1 MAAIGSLKS
10 LLCRRQPQVTS
21 SLRSLANF
29 RIPSCQSVKLARFKH
44 LVWLETCFDLCRLH
58 AFYPSESSSTTSASS
73 TASIV
78 LLAEGE
84 AATSETLQSTVLSV
98 LGSKGGKLL

>member
-1 MAAIGSLKS
+1 MAASCSLKS

-29 RIPSCQSVKLARFKH
+29 TIPYCQSVKLARFKH

-58 AFYPSESSSTTSASS
+58 AFYP
-73 TASIV
+73 
-78 LLAEGE
+78 
-84 AATSETLQSTVLSV
+84 LSLSPYLIGFGRERQV
-98 LGSKGGKLL
+98 PLRVRGCRADIARSRSKSHACRCC